1 MHRSPYAR
9 RRSPSTTACRW
20 TSPPATASR
29 SRLTTSWSEPRT
41 ARKAC
46 APSTRSAS
54 HAFRASSLIPPF
66 RADHIGSLLR
76 PKRLRDAFRKLSG
89 AELRGVQDE
98 CIREVVRLQHDCG
111 LEVVTDGEFRRISY
125 WEKFVRLT
133 AGLEVRDAVFTF
145 HDAAGHESKFTAPY
159 VSGRVE
165 RREPITLDEFQFMQQ
180 KITMPAPSTMH
191 FYRFTDCGSA
201 YRDAGEFFAE
211 LGKVYQQEMADLAK
225 KGCRYVQLDEV
236 AVAIL
241 CDPAARAKVRAGGED
256 PDRLVELYIEAIN
269 QAVKNRPAA
278 MSVGVHVCRGN
289 YKGMYLSE
297 GGYDSVAEKFF
308 SRTDVDHFLLEFDTP
323 RAGGFAPLRFVPK
336 GKGVVLGMV
345 SSKTPQLEQ
354 MESLKRRAEEAGKY
368 VDPANLAISP
378 QCGFA
383 STMGGNPVTE
393 ADERAKLKLCVD
405 AARAIWG

>member
-1 MHRSPYAR
+1 
-9 RRSPSTTACRW
+9 
-20 TSPPATASR
+20 
-29 SRLTTSWSEPRT
+29 LN
-41 ARKAC
+41 
-46 APSTRSAS
+46 
-54 HAFRASSLIPPF
+54 PPF

-76 PKRLRDAFRKLSG
+76 PKRLREAFRGLSG
-89 AELRGVQDE
+89 KELRAVQDE
-98 CIREVVRLQHDCG
+98 CIREVVELQKDCG

-133 AGLEVRDAVFTF
+133 RGLEVRDAVFTF

-159 VSGRVE
+159 VSGKVSRG
-165 RREPITLDEFQFMQQ
+165 EPITLDELGFGNT

-191 FYRFTDCGSA
+191 FYRFTDWGSA
-201 YRDAGEFFAE
+201 YDRAEAFFAD
-211 LGKVYQQEMADLAK
+211 LGKVYQQEIADLAK
-225 KGCRYVQLDEV
+225 AGCRYVQLDEV

-241 CDPAARAKVRAGGED
+241 CDPAARAKVKAAAED
-256 PDRLVELYIEAIN
+256 PDRLVDLYVGAIN
-269 QAVKNRPAA
+269 QAVKNRPAG
-278 MSVGVHVCRGN
+278 MTVGVHVCRGN

-308 SRTDVDHFLLEFDTP
+308 SRTDVDHFLLEFDSP

-336 GKGVVLGMV
+336 GKGVVLGLV
-345 SSKTPQLEQ
+345 SSKTPELEK
-354 MESLKRRAEEAGKY
+354 MDSLKRRTAEATKY
-368 VDPANLAISP
+368 IDASRLAISP

-405 AARAIWG
+405 AARVIWQ